1 MRKENGGEKRNE
13 KGGMDEAK
21 MVLSFKR
28 SALCLRT
35 DRSDDIAG
43 GEGVYSE
50 ILGEWEQSTLWY

>member
-1 MRKENGGEKRNE
+1 MREEKGGEKRNE
-13 KGGMDEAK
+13 RGMNEAK

-28 SALCLRT
+28 SVLCLRA

-50 ILGEWEQSTLWY
+50 ILGEWEQSTLWH